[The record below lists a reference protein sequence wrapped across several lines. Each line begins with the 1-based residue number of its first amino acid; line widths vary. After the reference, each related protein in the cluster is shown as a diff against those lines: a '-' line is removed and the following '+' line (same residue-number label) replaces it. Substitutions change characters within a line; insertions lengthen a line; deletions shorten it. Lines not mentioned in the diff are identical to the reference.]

1 MSNDK
6 APKADYVQIVI
17 LDALVRRERF
27 MNQAGP
33 DARHFIRGDRCSDT
47 APAGGYSTFQVSAS
61 HRLGERNDKIRVV
74 IILVRLPVAEF
85 DHVITRFAQ
94 LSGKM
99 LHEFK
104 SAMVSRDTDALER
117 FREPR
122 HRRTVQAPSN
132 STRVLAGDHIAE
144 RF

>member
-1 MSNDK
+1 
-6 APKADYVQIVI
+6 
-17 LDALVRRERF
+17 
-27 MNQAGP
+27 MNQASP
-33 DARHFIRGDRCSDT
+33 DARHLVRRDRCADT
-47 APAGGYSTFQVSAS
+47 APTGGYSTFQVSAS

-104 SAMVSRDTDALER
+104 STMVSRDADALER

-122 HRRTVQAPSN
+122 HRRTVQAPSH
-132 STRVLAGDHIAE
+132 STRVFAGGHIAE
-144 RF
+144 PF